1 MKGALPVIVCKFGG
15 TSLCDATRFFRVADL
30 IAKDSARRVV
40 VPSAPGKRFAEDEKI
55 TDLLLQCYG
64 AGQARAQELFAHV
77 RQRYAVIA
85 KELGFAGLLDE
96 QLEQIQRRFRHESLP
111 WALSRGEYLSGL
123 LLAKLLD
130 WSFLDAAQA
139 VFFGADGRCDLE
151 KTESA
156 LRAAMPHKGGL
167 VLPGFYGAASDG
179 SIRTFPRGG
188 SDITGAIAARA
199 LGASLYE
206 NWTDVPG
213 VLAADPRIVPQARV
227 VESLSYRELR
237 ELSAMGAGV
246 LQEEAV
252 LPVREAGIPIA
263 VRSTLDPSAPG
274 TLIQPLQTSS
284 PLPVTGVTGRRGFVP
299 IMLEKTLLRSD
310 PLLIQR
316 ALETLNTFRVP
327 LEHMPSGVDTLCL
340 LVPECALA
348 PCREALQ
355 RALFTALKPD
365 SIELG
370 KPLALLAIVGNGMR
384 GRRGVASQVL
394 DALADDGIRVRM
406 LNYGAGGFT
415 LLIGVDEDD
424 FEDGIRSAYRGAF
437 SQEA

>member
-227 VESLSYRELR
+227 VESLSLPRAARAFRHGRGACCRRRPCCPCAKRAFPLPCAPRSTHPLR
-237 ELSAMGAGV
+237 
-246 LQEEAV
+246 
-252 LPVREAGIPIA
+252 
-263 VRSTLDPSAPG
+263 VRSFNRCKPQALCPSQA
-274 TLIQPLQTSS
+274 
-284 PLPVTGVTGRRGFVP
+284 
-299 IMLEKTLLRSD
+299 
-310 PLLIQR
+310 
-316 ALETLNTFRVP
+316 
-327 LEHMPSGVDTLCL
+327 
-340 LVPECALA
+340 
-348 PCREALQ
+348 
-355 RALFTALKPD
+355 
-365 SIELG
+365 
-370 KPLALLAIVGNGMR
+370 
-384 GRRGVASQVL
+384 
-394 DALADDGIRVRM
+394 
-406 LNYGAGGFT
+406 
-415 LLIGVDEDD
+415 
-424 FEDGIRSAYRGAF
+424 
-437 SQEA
+437 